1 MVLQLDLQLK
11 ASKLAAKQP
20 RPGGGG
26 GGHFTEEAFVLL
38 TQPSRVRL
46 LHLTT
51 GKIEIL
57 PQKNLLGKPAVLIC
71 SCVIALRERTKK

>member
-1 MVLQLDLQLK
+1 MVLQLDLQQK
-11 ASKLAAKQP
+11 SFKVGRKTATA
-20 RPGGGG
+20 GGWGWR
-26 GGHFTEEAFVLL
+26 HIIKEAFALL

-57 PQKNLLGKPAVLIC
+57 PQKNLLGEPAVLIR
-71 SCVIALRERTKK
+71 SGVIALRERTKK